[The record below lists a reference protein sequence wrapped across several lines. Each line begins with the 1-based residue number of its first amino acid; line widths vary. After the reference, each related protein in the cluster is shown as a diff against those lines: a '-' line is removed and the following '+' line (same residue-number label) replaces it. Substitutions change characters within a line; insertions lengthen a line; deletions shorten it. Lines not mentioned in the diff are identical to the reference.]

1 MARKHETRETK
12 VLRAIAKA
20 KMMTANSYVILRD
33 SINIDRGYNAYR
45 VEGRKPAICAWEGCT
60 HECTCN
66 NGSVKVIL
74 PNARLGVTLCCD
86 HASRTECYSSENYDF
101 SGKITNDGITCS
113 CELETS
119 DNTAVSR
126 ATLGQTNV
134 GFGCMPTSD
143 SSLRNLLGDPVE
155 WKTKVYHSTQGAT
168 KLFGAFEALLNEGY
182 IEMNDNCGSH
192 LHTGLSDGSIDF
204 RHLFKNV
211 DEYFEAF
218 GKVYDYLD
226 KMPNAKMKEY
236 FGRGFV
242 GYSRTLRKTDNGY
255 VLPKHNG
262 NGKNLHSNEYLSGND
277 NLYGTGSYNCTQH
290 LLTFNLQHS
299 YSIEFRLARFTNATM
314 YRKIAVVMHNVVI
327 YLRDYYNN
335 EISLKTLGLA
345 LEALFKEAF
354 PY

>member
-1 MARKHETRETK
+1 MSRKHETRETK
-12 VLRAIAKA
+12 VMRAISKG
-20 KMMTANSYVILRD
+20 KMMTVNSYVILSD
-33 SINIDRGYNAYR
+33 PINVDRGYTAYR
-45 VEGRKPAICAWEGCT
+45 YEGRKPSICSWKGCNRI
-60 HECTCN
+60 CTCD
-66 NGSVKVIL
+66 NGSKKVIL
-74 PNARLGVTLCCD
+74 PNARLGITLCSD
-86 HASRTECYSSENYDF
+86 HASRTECYSSENFDF
-101 SGKITNDGITCS
+101 SGVITNDGITCS

-119 DNTAVSR
+119 NNTAVSR
-126 ATLGQTNV
+126 AVLGQTKV

-143 SSLRNLLGDPVE
+143 SSLGRWSDDAVE
-155 WKTKVYHSTQGAT
+155 HKTKIYHSLQGAT
-168 KLFGAFEALLNEGY
+168 KLFGAFEALLTEGY
-182 IEMNDNCGSH
+182 VEMDNTCGSH
-192 LHTGLSDGSIDF
+192 MHTGLSDNSIDF
-204 RHLFKNV
+204 RYLFKNV

-218 GKVYDYLD
+218 GKVYAYLD

-242 GYSRTLRKTDNGY
+242 GYARTLRKIDNGY
-255 VLPKHNG
+255 VLPKHDG
-262 NGKNLHSNEYLSGND
+262 NGKNLHSNEYLSGSD

-327 YLRDYYNN
+327 YLRDYHNGD
-335 EISLKTLGLA
+335 ISLSTLGLA